1 MNIHFGKTRSKMSTR
16 VNYDMTQRWNECWDA
31 APDLYMLLKESKT
44 LESARNKVARYI
56 EAREWTYS
64 CDVGEIET
72 WDYVLF
78 KEALRT
84 LRNIISPRNER
95 ISGTCSLENL
105 WNAAVNGDAQVNDDF
120 VAEFVHFF
128 KALKLKADVYP
139 SRLMEGI
146 DIPKFEDYDGR
157 AAGLI
162 RSDYL
167 DLMGKRMDRHL
178 SRYPSGLDH
187 QIVARRDENKKRI
200 LDVLDSTCDDWLN
213 WHWQFR
219 QVFKDIEGLD
229 TIKKII
235 KLDPRHEESIK
246 LALENH
252 VPFGVTPHYLHLMD
266 PQPTDQDYA
275 VRRQVF
281 PPMSYVQN
289 TIAHR
294 KDKKWAFDFMRER
307 DTSPIDLVTRRYPRV
322 AIIKPYESCPQI
334 CVYCQRNWEITSP
347 LMATALAPMKK
358 IEAALQWFSEHEE
371 MMDVLL
377 TGGDPLVMDDSL
389 IDKILSRFSEMPHIK
404 NIRIASRTLAT
415 VPQRITEELCEIM
428 AQYQE
433 LGTRNL
439 CIVTHIMH
447 PYEVTP
453 ETVAAIKRIKRTGI
467 EVYNQQVFT
476 FANSRKFE
484 TSALRIILKQIG
496 VDPYYTFNMKG
507 KTEIEDYSVP
517 IARILQ
523 ERKEEARLLPGIFR
537 TDEPVFNVPGLGKD
551 HLRAWQNHELIA
563 ITSEGR
569 RVYSFLPWEK
579 NIAQVKP
586 YIYTDVPILKYLQRL
601 NDRGEDIEDYRS
613 IWYYY

>member
-1 MNIHFGKTRSKMSTR
+1 MIA
-16 VNYDMTQRWNECWDA
+16 RWEECWNA
-31 APDLYMLLKESKT
+31 APEIYVLLKESKT

-64 CDVGEIET
+64 CDVSEIET

-78 KEALRT
+78 KEAIRS

-95 ISGTCSLENL
+95 IAGTSSLENL
-105 WNAAVNGDAQVNDDF
+105 WNAAVNDDAQVSDDF

-128 KALKLKADVYP
+128 KALKMKADVYP

-146 DIPKFEDYDGR
+146 AIPEFEDHEGR
-157 AAGLI
+157 VAGQI

-167 DLMGKRMDRHL
+167 DQMGKRMDRYL
-178 SRYPSGLDH
+178 SRYQSGLDLE
-187 QIVARRDENKKRI
+187 IAARRDENKKRI
-200 LDVLDSTCDDWLN
+200 LEALDSTDDDWSD

-219 QVFKDIEGLD
+219 RIFKDLQGLD

-235 KLDPRHEESIK
+235 KLDHCDEESIK

-252 VPFGVTPHYLHLMD
+252 VPFGVTPYYLHLMD
-266 PQPTDQDYA
+266 PQQCDLDYA
-275 VRRQVF
+275 IRRQVF

-289 TIAHR
+289 MITHR
-294 KDKKWAFDFMRER
+294 KDKKWAFDFMREG

-322 AIIKPYESCPQI
+322 AIFKPYESCPQI
-334 CVYCQRNWEITSP
+334 CVYCQRNWEISSP
-347 LMATALAPMKK
+347 LMASALAPMMK
-358 IEAALQWFSEHEE
+358 IEAALQWFSEHEV

-377 TGGDPLVMDDSL
+377 TGGDPLVMEDSL
-389 IDKILSRFSEMPHIK
+389 IDNILDSFSQMSHIK
-404 NIRIASRTLAT
+404 SIRIATRTLAT
-415 VPQRITEELCEIM
+415 VPQRITEELCETM

-433 LGTRNL
+433 LGKRNL
-439 CIVTHIMH
+439 CVVTHIMH
-447 PYEVTP
+447 PYEVTQD
-453 ETVAAIKRIKRTGI
+453 TVAAIKRVKATGI
-467 EVYNQQVFT
+467 EIYNQQVFT

-484 TSALRIILKQIG
+484 TSALRIVLKQIG

-507 KTEIEDYSVP
+507 KTEMEDYSVP

-537 TDEPVFNVPGLGKD
+537 TDEPVFNVPSLGKD

-563 ITSEGR
+563 ITPEGR
-569 RVYSFLPWEK
+569 RMYSFLPWEK

-586 YIYTDVPILKYLQRL
+586 FLYTDVSIHRYMQRL
-601 NDRGEDIEDYRS
+601 KERGEDPEDYRS

>member
-1 MNIHFGKTRSKMSTR
+1 
-16 VNYDMTQRWNECWDA
+16 MTARWDTCWDA
-31 APDLYMLLKESKT
+31 APELYVLLKESKS

-56 EAREWTYS
+56 EAREWTYA
-64 CDVGEIET
+64 CDVSEIET

-78 KEALRT
+78 KEAIRT
-84 LRNIISPRNER
+84 LKNVISPKNER
-95 ISGTCSLENL
+95 ISGTSSLENL
-105 WNAAVNGDAQVNDDF
+105 WKAATDGDSDVGDDF
-120 VAEFVHFF
+120 IDEFAHFF
-128 KALKLKADVYP
+128 KALKMKADVYP

-146 DIPKFEDYDGR
+146 DIPNFDEFEGR
-157 AAGLI
+157 TAGVM

-167 DLMGKRMDRHL
+167 DQMGERMDRYL
-178 SRYPSGLDH
+178 SRYKSGLDPG
-187 QIVARRDENKKRI
+187 IIEKRDENRRRI
-200 LDVLDSTCDDWLN
+200 LDILNSNEDDWQD
-213 WHWQFR
+213 WRWQFR
-219 QVFKDIEGLD
+219 HVFKDIQGLE
-229 TIKKII
+229 TIKRAI
-235 KLDPRHEESIK
+235 KLDEEHEASIR

-266 PQPTDQDYA
+266 KEPSDMDYA

-281 PPMSYVQN
+281 PPLSYVEN
-289 TIAHR
+289 MIAHR

-322 AIIKPYESCPQI
+322 AIVKPYESCPQI
-334 CVYCQRNWEITSP
+334 CVYCQRNWEISSP
-347 LMATALAPMKK
+347 LMASALAPMEK
-358 IEAALQWFSEHEE
+358 IEAAIDWFYEHEE

-389 IDKILSRFSEMPHIK
+389 IDRILNRLSQIPHLK
-404 NIRIASRTLAT
+404 SIRVASRTPAT
-415 VPQRITEELCEIM
+415 VPQRLTEELCEILGS
-428 AQYQE
+428 YQE
-433 LGTRNL
+433 LGRRNL
-439 CIVTHIMH
+439 CLVTHFMH

-453 ETVAAIKRIKRTGI
+453 ETLAAIIRVKKTGI
-467 EVYNQQVFT
+467 EIYNQQVFT

-484 TSALRIILKQIG
+484 TSSLGIILKQIG

-507 KTEIEDYSVP
+507 KTEMEDYAVP

-551 HLRAWQNHELIA
+551 HLRAWQNHELIG

-579 NIAQVKP
+579 NIARVLP
-586 YIYTDVPILKYLQRL
+586 YIYTDVSIHRYLQRL
-601 NDRGEDIEDYRS
+601 IKRGENPEDYRS

>member
-1 MNIHFGKTRSKMSTR
+1 
-16 VNYDMTQRWNECWDA
+16 MTERWNDCWDA
-31 APDLYMLLKESKT
+31 APEIYMLLKESKT
-44 LESARNKVARYI
+44 LESSRNKVARYI

-64 CDVGEIET
+64 CDLGEIEN

-78 KEALRT
+78 KEVIRT
-84 LRNIISPRNER
+84 LKNLISPRNER
-95 ISGTCSLENL
+95 IAGTSALEHI
-105 WNAAVNGDAQVNDDF
+105 WQAAINGDSDVSDDF
-120 VAEFVHFF
+120 IAEFVHFF
-128 KALKLKADVYP
+128 KALKMKADVYH

-146 DIPKFEDYDGR
+146 EIPNFDQYEGR
-157 AAGLI
+157 AAGRM

-167 DLMGKRMDRHL
+167 DRMAERMDRYLKRHN
-178 SRYPSGLDH
+178 SGLDPW
-187 QIVARRDENKKRI
+187 IAAKRDENRRRI
-200 LDVLDSTCDDWLN
+200 LDYLGSSKDDWED

-219 QVFKDIEGLD
+219 NVFKDLRGLESIESLIQLE
-229 TIKKII
+229 T
-235 KLDPRHEESIK
+235 RHKEAIK

-252 VPFGVTPHYLHLMD
+252 VPFGVTPYYLHLMD
-266 PQPTDQDYA
+266 IEPSDQDYA

-281 PPMSYVQN
+281 PPLSYVQN
-289 TIAHR
+289 MIAHR
-294 KDKKWAFDFMRER
+294 KDKKWAFDFMKEA
-307 DTSPIDLVTRRYPRV
+307 DTSPVDLITRRYPRV

-334 CVYCQRNWEITSP
+334 CVYCQRNWEISSP
-347 LMATALAPMKK
+347 LMASALASREK
-358 IEAALQWFSEHEE
+358 IDAALQWFSEHEG

-377 TGGDPLVMDDSL
+377 TGGDPLVMDDSM
-389 IDKILSRFSEMPHIK
+389 IEGILSRLSEIPHIK
-404 NIRIASRTLAT
+404 SIRVATRTPAT
-415 VPQRITEELCEIM
+415 VPQRITPELCEAM

-433 LGTRNL
+433 LGRRNL
-439 CIVTHIMH
+439 CLVTHFMH

-453 ETVAAIKRIKRTGI
+453 ETVAAIKRIKATGI

-484 TSALRIILKQIG
+484 TSALRVVLKQIG

-507 KTEIEDYSVP
+507 KTEMEEYSVP

-563 ITSEGR
+563 ITPEGR
-569 RVYSFLPWEK
+569 RMYSFLPWEK

-586 YIYTDVPILKYLQRL
+586 YIYTDVSIYRYLKRL
-601 NDRGEDIEDYRS
+601 KDRGEDPEDYRS

>member
-1 MNIHFGKTRSKMSTR
+1 
-16 VNYDMTQRWNECWDA
+16 
-31 APDLYMLLKESKT
+31 MLLKESKT
-44 LESARNKVARYI
+44 LESSRNKVARYI

-64 CDVGEIET
+64 CDLGEIEN

-78 KEALRT
+78 KEVIRT
-84 LRNIISPRNER
+84 LKNLISPRNER
-95 ISGTCSLENL
+95 IAGTSALEHI
-105 WNAAVNGDAQVNDDF
+105 WQAAINGDSDVSDDF
-120 VAEFVHFF
+120 IAEFAHFF
-128 KALKLKADVYP
+128 KALKMKADVYP

-146 DIPKFEDYDGR
+146 EIPNFDQYEGR
-157 AAGLI
+157 AAGRM

-167 DLMGKRMDRHL
+167 DRMAERMDGYLKRHN
-178 SRYPSGLDH
+178 SGLDPR
-187 QIVARRDENKKRI
+187 IAAKRDENRRRI
-200 LDVLDSTCDDWLN
+200 LDYLGSSKDDWED

-219 QVFKDIEGLD
+219 NVFKDLRGLESIESLIQLE
-229 TIKKII
+229 T
-235 KLDPRHEESIK
+235 RHKEAIK

-252 VPFGVTPHYLHLMD
+252 VPFGVTPYYLHLMD
-266 PQPTDQDYA
+266 IEPSDQDYA

-281 PPMSYVQN
+281 PPLSYVQN
-289 TIAHR
+289 MIAHR
-294 KDKKWAFDFMRER
+294 KDKKWAFDFMKEA
-307 DTSPIDLVTRRYPRV
+307 DTSPVDLITRRYPRV

-334 CVYCQRNWEITSP
+334 CVYCQRNWEISSP
-347 LMATALAPMKK
+347 LMASALASREK
-358 IEAALQWFSEHEE
+358 IDAALQWFSEHEG

-377 TGGDPLVMDDSL
+377 TGGDPLVMDDSM
-389 IDKILSRFSEMPHIK
+389 IEGILSRLSEIPHIK
-404 NIRIASRTLAT
+404 SIRVATRTPAT
-415 VPQRITEELCEIM
+415 VPQRITPELCEAM

-433 LGTRNL
+433 LGRRNL
-439 CIVTHIMH
+439 CLVTHFMH

-453 ETVAAIKRIKRTGI
+453 ETVAAIKRIKATGI

-484 TSALRIILKQIG
+484 TSALRIVLKQIG

-507 KTEIEDYSVP
+507 KTEMEEYSVP

-563 ITSEGR
+563 ITPEGR
-569 RVYSFLPWEK
+569 RMYSFLPWEK

-586 YIYTDVPILKYLQRL
+586 YIYTDVSIYRYLKRL
-601 NDRGEDIEDYRS
+601 KDRGEDPEDYRS